1 MTTIVVTTMTSSSS
15 SSQNNRGRR
24 STYSFQK
31 QEKDT
36 PTEEGK
42 KKKKTMTNS
51 IAKYAT
57 AILRGGSE
65 SKRVDAGL
73 SETVSK
79 IVSGNAVY
87 IEGFHCE
94 EDDFQ
99 TLEQLAEDL
108 DNTSKR
114 KEEDEDEE
122 DEDVGGSFEGGVV
135 NWSKHLKQENPE
147 FSETFRTVVERMA
160 SYFDVDVYATRLNFY
175 RDGSDW
181 KPYHH
186 DSHAFGANGRKEDFT
201 MGASFGAQRALSFLH
216 EPSASSFEFPQKNGD
231 VFAFSSEVNAAMQ
244 HGVPRLSGHEQ
255 FVANPRFS
263 VIAWGRRRSLNP
275 RNSAASE
282 EGGDSGAGG
291 GGSRSNNQIIGVDET
306 RMPWHSNSNNKENEG
321 GYEGASC
328 NSSSSSNNNIN
339 NKNDN
344 SNNERVMSNDE
355 VSQLVREFVKRK
367 RNETRKTSN
376 ALVAHLRDKVG
387 INDSDIIRVKK
398 QARKY
403 QRGEISVKEFV
414 QFALGGGGRVSVD
427 VLKNLCSYLPNE
439 QKKVELTNELENYS
453 DALPFLS

>member
-1 MTTIVVTTMTSSSS
+1 MTTSSS
-15 SSQNNRGRR
+15 SSQNNHGRR

-36 PTEEGK
+36 PRTTEGK

-94 EDDFQ
+94 EDDFR

-108 DNTSKR
+108 ESRYSTTSSKR
-114 KEEDEDEE
+114 KGEEDF
-122 DEDVGGSFEGGVV
+122 GGGVM

-282 EGGDSGAGG
+282 EGDSG

-321 GYEGASC
+321 GYEGASR
-328 NSSSSSNNNIN
+328 SSSSNTNNIN

-398 QARKY
+398 RARKY

-414 QFALGGGGRVSVD
+414 QFALGGRVSVD

-453 DALPFLS
+453 KKDS

>member
-1 MTTIVVTTMTSSSS
+1 MEKETTKEDAKTTT
-15 SSQNNRGRR
+15 
-24 STYSFQK
+24 
-31 QEKDT
+31 
-36 PTEEGK
+36 
-42 KKKKTMTNS
+42 KKKKTMMTNS

-94 EDDFQ
+94 EDDFRL
-99 TLEQLAEDL
+99 LEQLAEDL
-108 DNTSKR
+108 EESRYSTTSSKR
-114 KEEDEDEE
+114 KGEEDF
-122 DEDVGGSFEGGVV
+122 GGGVM

-282 EGGDSGAGG
+282 EGDSG

-321 GYEGASC
+321 GYEGASR
-328 NSSSSSNNNIN
+328 SSSSNTNNIN

-398 QARKY
+398 RARKY

-414 QFALGGGGRVSVD
+414 QFALGGRVSVD

-453 DALPFLS
+453 DALRFLS

>member
-1 MTTIVVTTMTSSSS
+1 MTSQSSS
-15 SSQNNRGRR
+15 HHHR
-24 STYSFQK
+24 STSRKYSFQK
-31 QEKDT
+31 PQEKETTKEDAKT
-36 PTEEGK
+36 TTT
-42 KKKKTMTNS
+42 KKKTMMTNS

-94 EDDFQ
+94 EDDFRY
-99 TLEQLAEDL
+99 LEQLAEDL
-108 DNTSKR
+108 EESRYSTTTSKR
-114 KEEDEDEE
+114 KGEEDF
-122 DEDVGGSFEGGVV
+122 GGGVM

-282 EGGDSGAGG
+282 EGDSG

-321 GYEGASC
+321 GYEGASR
-328 NSSSSSNNNIN
+328 SSSSNTNNIN

-398 QARKY
+398 RARKY

-414 QFALGGGGRVSVD
+414 QFALGGRVSVD

>member
-1 MTTIVVTTMTSSSS
+1 MTSQSSS
-15 SSQNNRGRR
+15 HHHR
-24 STYSFQK
+24 STSRKYSFQK
-31 QEKDT
+31 PQEKETTKEDAKT
-36 PTEEGK
+36 TTTT
-42 KKKKTMTNS
+42 KKTMMTNS

-94 EDDFQ
+94 EDDFR

-108 DNTSKR
+108 ETTTTSR
-114 KEEDEDEE
+114 KGEGEED
-122 DEDVGGSFEGGVV
+122 GGII

-255 FVANPRFS
+255 FVVNPRFS

-282 EGGDSGAGG
+282 EGDSG

-321 GYEGASC
+321 GYEGASR
-328 NSSSSSNNNIN
+328 SSSSNTNNIN

-398 QARKY
+398 RARKY

-414 QFALGGGGRVSVD
+414 QFALGGRVSVD

>member
-1 MTTIVVTTMTSSSS
+1 MEKETTKEDAKTTT
-15 SSQNNRGRR
+15 
-24 STYSFQK
+24 T
-31 QEKDT
+31 
-36 PTEEGK
+36 
-42 KKKKTMTNS
+42 KKKKTMMTNS

-57 AILRGGSE
+57 AILSGGSE

-94 EDDFQ
+94 EDDFRL
-99 TLEQLAEDL
+99 LEQLAEDL
-108 DNTSKR
+108 EESRYSTTSSKR
-114 KEEDEDEE
+114 KGEEDF
-122 DEDVGGSFEGGVV
+122 GGGVM

-282 EGGDSGAGG
+282 EGDSG

-321 GYEGASC
+321 GYEGASR
-328 NSSSSSNNNIN
+328 SSSSNTNNIN

-398 QARKY
+398 RARKY

-414 QFALGGGGRVSVD
+414 QFALGGRVSVD

>member
-1 MTTIVVTTMTSSSS
+1 MEKETTKEDAKTTT
-15 SSQNNRGRR
+15 
-24 STYSFQK
+24 T
-31 QEKDT
+31 T
-36 PTEEGK
+36 
-42 KKKKTMTNS
+42 KKTMMTNS

-94 EDDFQ
+94 EDDFRL
-99 TLEQLAEDL
+99 LEQLAEDL
-108 DNTSKR
+108 EESRYSTTSSKR
-114 KEEDEDEE
+114 KGEEDF
-122 DEDVGGSFEGGVV
+122 GGGVM

-282 EGGDSGAGG
+282 EGDSG

-321 GYEGASC
+321 GYEGASR
-328 NSSSSSNNNIN
+328 SSSSNTNNIN

-387 INDSDIIRVKK
+387 INDSDIIQVKK
-398 QARKY
+398 RARKY

-414 QFALGGGGRVSVD
+414 QFALGGRVSVD

>member
-1 MTTIVVTTMTSSSS
+1 MTSQSSS
-15 SSQNNRGRR
+15 HHHR
-24 STYSFQK
+24 STSRKYSFQK
-31 QEKDT
+31 PQEKETTKEDAKT
-36 PTEEGK
+36 TTTT
-42 KKKKTMTNS
+42 KKTMMTNS

-94 EDDFQ
+94 EDDFRL
-99 TLEQLAEDL
+99 LEQLAEDL
-108 DNTSKR
+108 EESRYSTTSSKR
-114 KEEDEDEE
+114 KGEEDF
-122 DEDVGGSFEGGVV
+122 GGGVM

-282 EGGDSGAGG
+282 EGDSGGG

-321 GYEGASC
+321 GYEGASR
-328 NSSSSSNNNIN
+328 SSSSNTNNIN

-398 QARKY
+398 RARKY

-414 QFALGGGGRVSVD
+414 QFALGGRVSVD

>member
-1 MTTIVVTTMTSSSS
+1 MTSS
-15 SSQNNRGRR
+15 SSQNNHGRR

-36 PTEEGK
+36 PRTTEGK

-94 EDDFQ
+94 EDDFRY
-99 TLEQLAEDL
+99 LEQLAEDL
-108 DNTSKR
+108 EESRYSTTSSKR
-114 KEEDEDEE
+114 KGEEDF
-122 DEDVGGSFEGGVV
+122 GGGVM

-282 EGGDSGAGG
+282 EGDSG

-328 NSSSSSNNNIN
+328 NSSSSSNNNNNIN

-398 QARKY
+398 RARKY

>member
-1 MTTIVVTTMTSSSS
+1 M
-15 SSQNNRGRR
+15 
-24 STYSFQK
+24 
-31 QEKDT
+31 
-36 PTEEGK
+36 
-42 KKKKTMTNS
+42 
-51 IAKYAT
+51 
-57 AILRGGSE
+57 
-65 SKRVDAGL
+65 
-73 SETVSK
+73 
-79 IVSGNAVY
+79 
-87 IEGFHCE
+87 
-94 EDDFQ
+94 DFRY
-99 TLEQLAEDL
+99 LEQLAEDL
-108 DNTSKR
+108 EESRYSTTSSKR
-114 KEEDEDEE
+114 KGEEDF
-122 DEDVGGSFEGGVV
+122 GGGVM

-282 EGGDSGAGG
+282 EGDSGGG

-321 GYEGASC
+321 GYEGASR
-328 NSSSSSNNNIN
+328 SSSSNTNNIN

-398 QARKY
+398 RARKY

-414 QFALGGGGRVSVD
+414 QFALGGRVSVD

>member
-1 MTTIVVTTMTSSSS
+1 MEKETTKEDAKTTT
-15 SSQNNRGRR
+15 
-24 STYSFQK
+24 T
-31 QEKDT
+31 
-36 PTEEGK
+36 
-42 KKKKTMTNS
+42 KKKTMMTNS

-94 EDDFQ
+94 EDDFRL
-99 TLEQLAEDL
+99 LEQLAEDL
-108 DNTSKR
+108 EESRYSTTSSKR
-114 KEEDEDEE
+114 KGEEDF
-122 DEDVGGSFEGGVV
+122 GGGVM

-282 EGGDSGAGG
+282 EGDSG

-321 GYEGASC
+321 GYEGASR
-328 NSSSSSNNNIN
+328 SSSSNTNNIN

-398 QARKY
+398 RARKY

-414 QFALGGGGRVSVD
+414 QFALGGRVSVD

>member
-1 MTTIVVTTMTSSSS
+1 MTSQSSS
-15 SSQNNRGRR
+15 HHHR
-24 STYSFQK
+24 STSRKYSFQK
-31 QEKDT
+31 PQEKETTKEDAKT
-36 PTEEGK
+36 TTTT
-42 KKKKTMTNS
+42 KKTMMTNS

-94 EDDFQ
+94 EDDFRY
-99 TLEQLAEDL
+99 LEQLAEDL
-108 DNTSKR
+108 EESRYSTTTSKR
-114 KEEDEDEE
+114 KGEEDF
-122 DEDVGGSFEGGVV
+122 GGGVM

-282 EGGDSGAGG
+282 EGDSG

-321 GYEGASC
+321 GYEGASR
-328 NSSSSSNNNIN
+328 SSSSNTNNIN

-398 QARKY
+398 RARKY

-414 QFALGGGGRVSVD
+414 QFALGGRVSVD

>member
-1 MTTIVVTTMTSSSS
+1 MEKETTKEDAKTTT
-15 SSQNNRGRR
+15 
-24 STYSFQK
+24 T
-31 QEKDT
+31 
-36 PTEEGK
+36 
-42 KKKKTMTNS
+42 KKKKTMMTNS

-57 AILRGGSE
+57 AILSGGSE

-94 EDDFQ
+94 EDDFRL
-99 TLEQLAEDL
+99 LEQLAEDL
-108 DNTSKR
+108 EESRYSTTSSKR
-114 KEEDEDEE
+114 KGEEDF
-122 DEDVGGSFEGGVV
+122 GGGVM

-282 EGGDSGAGG
+282 EGDSG

-321 GYEGASC
+321 GYEGASRG
-328 NSSSSSNNNIN
+328 SSSNTNNIN

-398 QARKY
+398 RARKY

-414 QFALGGGGRVSVD
+414 QFALGGRVSVD

>member
-1 MTTIVVTTMTSSSS
+1 MTSQSSS
-15 SSQNNRGRR
+15 HHHR
-24 STYSFQK
+24 STSRKYSFQK
-31 QEKDT
+31 PQEKETTKEDAKT
-36 PTEEGK
+36 TT
-42 KKKKTMTNS
+42 KKKKTMMTNS

-94 EDDFQ
+94 EDDFRL
-99 TLEQLAEDL
+99 LEQLAEDL
-108 DNTSKR
+108 EESRYSTTSSKR
-114 KEEDEDEE
+114 KGEEDF
-122 DEDVGGSFEGGVV
+122 GGGVM

-282 EGGDSGAGG
+282 EGDSG

-321 GYEGASC
+321 GYEGASR
-328 NSSSSSNNNIN
+328 SSSSNTNNIN

-398 QARKY
+398 RARKY

-414 QFALGGGGRVSVD
+414 QFALGGRVSVD

>member
-1 MTTIVVTTMTSSSS
+1 MTSQSSS
-15 SSQNNRGRR
+15 NHHR
-24 STYSFQK
+24 STSRTYSFQK
-31 QEKDT
+31 PQMEKETTKEDAKT
-36 PTEEGK
+36 TTTT
-42 KKKKTMTNS
+42 KKTMTNS

-94 EDDFQ
+94 EDDFRL
-99 TLEQLAEDL
+99 LEQLAEDL
-108 DNTSKR
+108 EESRYSTTSSKR
-114 KEEDEDEE
+114 KGEEDF
-122 DEDVGGSFEGGVV
+122 GGGVM

-282 EGGDSGAGG
+282 EGDSG

-321 GYEGASC
+321 GYEGAS
-328 NSSSSSNNNIN
+328 SSSSSNNNNIN
-339 NKNDN
+339 NNNDN

-355 VSQLVREFVKRK
+355 VSQLVREFVKHK

-387 INDSDIIRVKK
+387 INDSDIIQVKK
-398 QARKY
+398 RARKY

-414 QFALGGGGRVSVD
+414 QFALGGRVSVD

>member
-1 MTTIVVTTMTSSSS
+1 MTSQSSS
-15 SSQNNRGRR
+15 HHHR
-24 STYSFQK
+24 STSRKYSFQK
-31 QEKDT
+31 PQEKETTKEDAKT
-36 PTEEGK
+36 TTT
-42 KKKKTMTNS
+42 KKKTMMTNS

-94 EDDFQ
+94 EDDFRY
-99 TLEQLAEDL
+99 LEQLAEDL
-108 DNTSKR
+108 EESRYSTTTSKR
-114 KEEDEDEE
+114 KGEEDF
-122 DEDVGGSFEGGVV
+122 GGGVM

-201 MGASFGAQRALSFLH
+201 MGASFGAQRALNFLH

-282 EGGDSGAGG
+282 EGDSG

-321 GYEGASC
+321 GYEGASR
-328 NSSSSSNNNIN
+328 SSSSNTNNIN

-398 QARKY
+398 RARKY

-414 QFALGGGGRVSVD
+414 QFALGGRVSVD

>member
-1 MTTIVVTTMTSSSS
+1 MTTTTSSSSS
-15 SSQNNRGRR
+15 SSQNNHGRR

-36 PTEEGK
+36 PRTTEGK

-94 EDDFQ
+94 EDDFRL
-99 TLEQLAEDL
+99 LEQLAEDL
-108 DNTSKR
+108 EESRYSTTSSKR
-114 KEEDEDEE
+114 KGEEDF
-122 DEDVGGSFEGGVV
+122 GGGVM

-282 EGGDSGAGG
+282 EGDSG

-321 GYEGASC
+321 GYEGASR
-328 NSSSSSNNNIN
+328 SSSSNTNNIN

-398 QARKY
+398 RARKY

-414 QFALGGGGRVSVD
+414 QFALGGRVSVD

>member
-1 MTTIVVTTMTSSSS
+1 M
-15 SSQNNRGRR
+15 
-24 STYSFQK
+24 
-31 QEKDT
+31 
-36 PTEEGK
+36 
-42 KKKKTMTNS
+42 
-51 IAKYAT
+51 
-57 AILRGGSE
+57 
-65 SKRVDAGL
+65 
-73 SETVSK
+73 
-79 IVSGNAVY
+79 
-87 IEGFHCE
+87 
-94 EDDFQ
+94 
-99 TLEQLAEDL
+99 
-108 DNTSKR
+108 
-114 KEEDEDEE
+114 
-122 DEDVGGSFEGGVV
+122 

-282 EGGDSGAGG
+282 EGDSGGG

-328 NSSSSSNNNIN
+328 NSSSSSNNNNNIN

-398 QARKY
+398 RARKY